1 MKNCTVRLISFTL
14 LILLA
19 VSALVACSS
28 EIQRKEI
35 AIELLAD
42 DSNGKYYYEKSEYEA
57 LANIKTEFQHRTGK
71 QFEGNISSFMI
82 FADNKTD
89 KYCSIIIFEKE
100 SDAKLLQASSSAAF
114 KNDNIVRKG
123 NVVYVGNENIINYV
137 IDNT

>member
-71 QFEGNISSFMI
+71 QFEGTIISFMI

-114 KNDNIVRKG
+114 KNDYIVRKG

>member
-1 MKNCTVRLISFTL
+1 MKNCAVRLIAFTL
-14 LILLA
+14 LVILA
-19 VSALVACSS
+19 VSALAACSS

-42 DSNGKYYYEKSEYEA
+42 DSNGKYYYEKTEYEA
-57 LANIKTEFQHRTGK
+57 LANIKTEFQHRIGK

-89 KYCSIIIFEKE
+89 KFCSIIIFENE
-100 SDAKLLQASSSAAF
+100 SDAKLLESSSCAAF
-114 KNDNIVRKG
+114 KNDYIVRKG